1 MSVPE
6 SPSDPSIRLARL
18 ERGPFAYTEE
28 GAGPTA
34 LAIHGLPGSVRDFRW
49 LASALD
55 GRVRFVRL
63 DQPGFGATPVRTGT
77 GARLPD
83 RVRFVRDAIDAL
95 GLDRVT
101 LLAHSM
107 GGPLAMAVAAEEP
120 RVERLALLASVGLHA
135 HRLARRTLR
144 SPDVARLLGVPGV
157 PRLLAAPMK
166 RGFRRAGFPASTP
179 LGELV
184 ETTRIFSQISF
195 ADHRAAARRVRCPTL
210 LAWARDDRLVE
221 ETIGLSLARELP
233 DGPRLAFDEGG
244 HNIQK
249 TQAIELADALARFT
263 AGSA

>member
-120 RVERLALLASVGLHA
+120 RVERLALLAPRALHHLLAGL
-135 HRLARRTLR
+135 L
-144 SPDVARLLGVPGV
+144 PPGIVPGEV
-157 PRLLAAPMK
+157 RAEPQELL
-166 RGFRRAGFPASTP
+166 
-179 LGELV
+179 LE
-184 ETTRIFSQISF
+184 
-195 ADHRAAARRVRCPTL
+195 
-210 LAWARDDRLVE
+210 
-221 ETIGLSLARELP
+221 AREQRGVAAERAP
-233 DGPRLAFDEGG
+233 PVSTSACDR
-244 HNIQK
+244 
-249 TQAIELADALARFT
+249 AR
-263 AGSA
+263 